1 MEGKLKQA
9 NENIEYL
16 VDALIR
22 QETKNYDGCCLIITL
37 FGEDRRSD
45 CEKISCVQCC
55 QETKKRYREMLLKQY
70 LVK

>member
-1 MEGKLKQA
+1 MEEKLKQA

-22 QETKNYDGCCLIITL
+22 QETKHYDGCCLRITL
-37 FGEDRRSD
+37 FGEDRRTD
-45 CEKISCVQCC
+45 CEKISCDQCC
-55 QETKKRYREMLLKQY
+55 QETKKRYRKMLLEQY